1 MFIGTS
7 AKKKNAKKITMR
19 NFPKK
24 SVYPNFIT
32 DKRSQNH
39 SIEKKFH
46 CFAGLKI

>member
-1 MFIGTS
+1 MFIGAS
-7 AKKKNAKKITMR
+7 AKKNCEKNHNAK
-19 NFPKK
+19 FSKK

-46 CFAGLKI
+46 FFAGLKI